1 MKVFTFIDAEKANFP
16 VTFMCSRL
24 GVSKSG
30 YYAWRDRPLSARAV
44 ADAELTERI
53 TTIHAESRGT
63 YGAPRVHAELRL
75 DHGVRCGR
83 KRIARLMR
91 AAGLEGVHRRRRQ
104 GLTRRD
110 PAGEVSDDLVER
122 NFRPAGPDR
131 LWVADIT
138 EQSGERDGTTTDER
152 EELRHLRSDV
162 KTLRMERD
170 LLKKAAAFFARDSDP
185 TR

>member
-1 MKVFTFIDAEKANFP
+1 
-16 VTFMCSRL
+16 MCSRL

-30 YYAWRDRPLSARAV
+30 YYAWRDRPLSARAF
-44 ADAELTERI
+44 ADAEVTERM
-53 TTIHAESRGT
+53 TKIHAESRGT

-75 DHGVRCGR
+75 DHDVRCGR

-110 PAGEVSDDLVER
+110 PNGEVSDDLVER
-122 NFRPAGPDR
+122 NFRPSEPDR

-138 EQSGERDGTTTDER
+138 QQ
-152 EELRHLRSDV
+152 
-162 KTLRMERD
+162 
-170 LLKKAAAFFARDSDP
+170 
-185 TR
+185 